1 MNLLYSLW
9 DVLRN
14 EDVARFVMTYKDKK
28 FTNVARDLCFEAI
41 ILGSSDNI
49 TVQVV
54 DLRRQDRSSEAS
66 RL

>member
-1 MNLLYSLW
+1 MNRLW

-14 EDVARFVMTYKDKK
+14 EDVARFVLGYKDKK

-41 ILGSSDNI
+41 ILGSTDNI

-54 DLRRQDRSSEAS
+54 DIRRLDSSTSTAAPS
-66 RL
+66 R